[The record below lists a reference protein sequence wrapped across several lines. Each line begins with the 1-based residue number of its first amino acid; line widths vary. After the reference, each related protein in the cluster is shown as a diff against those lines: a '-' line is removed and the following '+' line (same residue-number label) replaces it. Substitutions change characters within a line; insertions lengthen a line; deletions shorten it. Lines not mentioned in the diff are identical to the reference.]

1 MEHIFVDFKG
11 YTITTDKSLMKPSEV
26 FHWLCEISYW
36 AKGIPEDTFMR
47 SFENSFCIGAL
58 KNGRQVG
65 FGRLITDYATFAYLA
80 DVYVEETH
88 RGTGLASKMMEL
100 LFDLEWVKNLRGIK
114 LATLD
119 AHALYRKFGFH
130 EPKFP
135 ERLMEIS
142 RPGIYTARQNNSE

>member
-65 FGRLITDYATFAYLA
+65 FGRLITDYATFPEKFTRSKHMPTVLYKIGMGFLA
-80 DVYVEETH
+80 LKQKEDAHTFFQ
-88 RGTGLASKMMEL
+88 EL
-100 LFDLEWVKNLRGIK
+100 LDKFHKSPEAKKAREK
-114 LATLD
+114 L
-119 AHALYRKFGFH
+119 K
-130 EPKFP
+130 K
-135 ERLMEIS
+135 
-142 RPGIYTARQNNSE
+142 